1 MSRMNY
7 GEWSFCA
14 PTRSARWQSAPFWSL
29 ALLSAF
35 SLGACSGGASDTALR
50 EGWWRGVLLTPGGE
64 LPFAF
69 EVQRDDGQL
78 TAWLQNGDER
88 VPVQEVTVDGQQLLM
103 RMPGYENRIEAT
115 IEGDTLRGHLLMVK
129 AKGADQRIAFSAQHG
144 ERYRFTPTTTST
156 TDTASAPAIILS
168 EDAPSMTGSWAAEF
182 GTPEK
187 RYPAVG
193 EFQQQGSRVT
203 GTFLTPT
210 GDHRFLEGEFD
221 GRELRLSK
229 FDGGHVFLY
238 RAKLDEAGR
247 LSGRFWSG
255 LASEE
260 SFTAI
265 KDDNASLAGTAEAT
279 QLVKGATRLDFRF
292 QDLAGNRISITD
304 PFFQGKVVIVVLA
317 GSWCPNCHDEAAF
330 LSQLHRDRRA
340 EGLEVISLMFEQ
352 LEDPVA
358 AAEAV
363 YRFRDRH
370 RIQYTTLL
378 AGNSDK
384 DDAAAKL
391 PQLNAVL
398 AFPTTIFVDRAGE
411 VRSIHTGFSGP
422 ATGRHYDELVN
433 DFTTRIDALLAE
445 PVPERARP
453 APPDA

>member
-1 MSRMNY
+1 MTPRIL
-7 GEWSFCA
+7 GIRT
-14 PTRSARWQSAPFWSL
+14 PLWSL
-29 ALLSAF
+29 ALLGAF
-35 SLGACSGGASDTALR
+35 SLTACSGGTTDVSLR
-50 EGWWRGVLLTPGGE
+50 EGWWRGVLLLPGGE

-69 EVQRDDGQL
+69 EVQRDDDTWL
-78 TAWLQNGDER
+78 LWLQNGEER
-88 VPVQEVTVDGQQLLM
+88 IPVPEVSINDQQLLI

-115 IEGDTLRGHLLMVK
+115 IEGNTLRGTLLMVK
-129 AKGADQRIAFSAQHG
+129 AQGADQRIPFSASHG
-144 ERYRFTPTTTST
+144 ESYRFTKTDVTKNST
-156 TDTASAPAIILS
+156 APNDIVGDTV
-168 EDAPSMTGSWAAEF
+168 SMSGSWAADF

-193 EFQQQGSRVT
+193 EFRQQGRQVT

-210 GDHRFLEGEFD
+210 GDHRFLEGDFD

-229 FDGGHVFLY
+229 FDGGHAFLY
-238 RAKLDEAGR
+238 RAVIDAKGQLT
-247 LSGRFWSG
+247 GRFWSG

-265 KDDNASLAGTAEAT
+265 RDDDASLAGTADAT
-279 QLVKGATRLDFRF
+279 ELAEGATRLDFRF
-292 QDLAGNRISITD
+292 QDLAGHNISITD
-304 PFFQGKVVIVVLA
+304 PFFRNKVVIVVLA

-330 LSQLHRDRRA
+330 LAKLHRQRRD

-370 RIQYTTLL
+370 QIQYTTLL
-378 AGNSDK
+378 AGNTNK
-384 DDAAAKL
+384 DDAADKL

-398 AFPTTIFVDRAGE
+398 AFPTTIFVDRKGE

-445 PVPERARP
+445 PVPERVRP

>member
-1 MSRMNY
+1 
-7 GEWSFCA
+7 
-14 PTRSARWQSAPFWSL
+14 
-29 ALLSAF
+29 
-35 SLGACSGGASDTALR
+35 
-50 EGWWRGVLLTPGGE
+50 
-64 LPFAF
+64 
-69 EVQRDDGQL
+69 
-78 TAWLQNGDER
+78 
-88 VPVQEVTVDGQQLLM
+88 
-103 RMPGYENRIEAT
+103 
-115 IEGDTLRGHLLMVK
+115 
-129 AKGADQRIAFSAQHG
+129 
-144 ERYRFTPTTTST
+144 
-156 TDTASAPAIILS
+156 
-168 EDAPSMTGSWAAEF
+168 MTGSWAAEF
-182 GTPEK
+182 GTPDK

-193 EFQQQGSRVT
+193 EFRQQGRKVT

-238 RAKLDEAGR
+238 RAILDEAGR
-247 LSGRFWSG
+247 LNGRFWSG

-265 KDDNASLAGTAEAT
+265 KDANASLAGAAEAT
-279 QLVKGATRLDFRF
+279 QLAEGATRLDFRF

-304 PFFQGKVVIVVLA
+304 PFFKGKVVIVVLA

-330 LSQLHRDRRA
+330 LSQLHRDRRD

-411 VRSIHTGFSGP
+411 VRGIHTGFNGP
-422 ATGRHYDELVN
+422 ATGRHYDELVE
-433 DFTTRIDALLAE
+433 DFNQRINTLLNE
-445 PVPERARP
+445 PIPDNLRRASPEA
-453 APPDA
+453 

>member
-1 MSRMNY
+1 MRGMNY
-7 GEWSFCA
+7 RKFSVTA
-14 PTRSARWQSAPFWSL
+14 PLWSL

-35 SLGACSGGASDTALR
+35 SLNACSSGARDATLR

-69 EVQRDDGQL
+69 EVERTEGKL
-78 TAWLQNGDER
+78 VAWLQNGDER
-88 VPVQEVTVDGQQLLM
+88 VAVPELTIEGQQLLM
-103 RMPGYENRIEAT
+103 RMPGYENRIEAE
-115 IEGDTLRGHLLMVK
+115 IDGDTLRGNLLMVK
-129 AKGADQRIAFSAQHG
+129 AKGADQRIAFSARHG
-144 ERYRFTPTTTST
+144 ERHRFSPSNPVDAAQTG
-156 TDTASAPAIILS
+156 AISL
-168 EDAPSMTGSWAAEF
+168 TGSWAVEF
-182 GTPEK
+182 ATPDK

-193 EFQQQGSRVT
+193 EFRQQGRTVT
-203 GTFLTPT
+203 GTFLTAT

-221 GRELRLSK
+221 GRELLLSK

-238 RAKLDEAGR
+238 RALLDEEGR
-247 LSGRFWSG
+247 LTGRFWSG

-260 SFTAI
+260 SFTAVR
-265 KDDNASLAGTAEAT
+265 DDNASLAGAAEAT

-292 QDLAGNRISITD
+292 QDLAGHSISITD
-304 PFFQGKVVIVVLA
+304 PFFRGKVVIVVLA

-330 LSQLHRDRRA
+330 LAELHRERRA

-370 RIQYTTLL
+370 QIQYTTLL

-384 DDAAAKL
+384 DDAASKL

-398 AFPTTIFVDRAGE
+398 AFPTTIFVDRNGD

-422 ATGRHYDELVN
+422 ATGRHYDELVR
-433 DFTTRIDALLAE
+433 DFRARVDALIKE
-445 PVPERARP
+445 P
-453 APPDA
+453 APASSPSVPDA